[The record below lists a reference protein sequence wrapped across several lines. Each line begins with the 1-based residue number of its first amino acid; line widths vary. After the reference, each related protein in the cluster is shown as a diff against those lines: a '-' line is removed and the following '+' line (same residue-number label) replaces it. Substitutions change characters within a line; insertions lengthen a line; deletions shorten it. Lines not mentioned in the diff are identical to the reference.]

1 METPPEYHQSFRG
14 RANTLERTEQIRPPR
29 RKRRGQD
36 SAGTGT
42 GNNRRAGS
50 VPPEL
55 QPSSSFS
62 GRSVDHETTPTTGIV
77 VNPGTGLTGLTGC
90 TSTINHLLPVHF
102 PRVRRASRQQQKQSY
117 GSGSAGSAPS
127 SGTNTPDTIHG
138 SSAVDLY
145 DLTPFGST
153 GSGVDVGNKSNT
165 LRAARHKNR
174 TSAPGST
181 KWNWIWNRTS
191 SSGGSGKNSPD
202 LKPDIK
208 QHGSS
213 GGSFLGRKRKSR
225 HISCPDISSASDSAS
240 DMSRSSSPVGFKV
253 SLSSLF
259 GGHRG
264 HGTVVEVAA
273 GAGAAAASASGS
285 SRSSQ
290 HGSSSSTARRPLGLS
305 KAEKIASSQKAHL
318 TYAKPVMSQVDDFTS
333 EIIDELCSVQY
344 CHISDPLRGLSVE
357 TLNPQEIETRY
368 IQIYI

>member
-1 METPPEYHQSFRG
+1 METPPEYHKSFRG

-29 RKRRGQD
+29 RKRRSQD
-36 SAGTGT
+36 SGS
-42 GNNRRAGS
+42 RRAGS
-50 VPPEL
+50 VPPE
-55 QPSSSFS
+55 PSSSSSTSSSFS
-62 GRSVDHETTPTTGIV
+62 GRSVDHEATPTTIV
-77 VNPGTGLTGLTGC
+77 VNPVVGITGS
-90 TSTINHLLPVHF
+90 STINHLLPLHF
-102 PRVRRASRQQQKQSY
+102 PRVRRASRQNKQS
-117 GSGSAGSAPS
+117 SGYQTGSAPS

-145 DLTPFGST
+145 DLTPFGSLESSGT
-153 GSGVDVGNKSNT
+153 GSGVIGVSSKSNT

-208 QHGSS
+208 HGS

-240 DMSRSSSPVGFKV
+240 DMSRSTSPVGFKV

-264 HGTVVEVAA
+264 HGTVVTDVAA
-273 GAGAAAASASGS
+273 GGAATAASTS
-285 SRSSQ
+285 SARSSQ
-290 HGSSSSTARRPLGLS
+290 HAGSSASTRRSLGIS
-305 KAEKIASSQKAHL
+305 KAEKISSSQKATHL

-344 CHISDPLRGLSVE
+344 CHISDPLRGLNVE
-357 TLNPQEIETRY
+357 TLNPQEIESRY
-368 IQIYI
+368 IKY

>member
-1 METPPEYHQSFRG
+1 METPPEYHKSFRG

-29 RKRRGQD
+29 RKRRSQD
-36 SAGTGT
+36 SDG
-42 GNNRRAGS
+42 RRAGS
-50 VPPEL
+50 VPP
-55 QPSSSFS
+55 QPSTSFS
-62 GRSVDHETTPTTGIV
+62 GRSRDHETTPTTIV
-77 VNPGTGLTGLTGC
+77 VNPGSGSS
-90 TSTINHLLPVHF
+90 TSNHLLPVHF
-102 PRVRRASRQQQKQSY
+102 PRVRRASRQKQSY
-117 GSGSAGSAPS
+117 GSAGSAPS

-145 DLTPFGST
+145 DLTPFGSLESSGN
-153 GSGVDVGNKSNT
+153 GSGVGVGKSNT

-202 LKPDIK
+202 NLKPDIK
-208 QHGSS
+208 HGS
-213 GGSFLGRKRKSR
+213 SFLGRKRKSR

-240 DMSRSSSPVGFKV
+240 DMSRSTSPVGFKV

-264 HGTVVEVAA
+264 HGGHHGVVDVA
-273 GAGAAAASASGS
+273 AGAAAAASTS
-285 SRSSQ
+285 TSRS
-290 HGSSSSTARRPLGLS
+290 HGSSSSTARRSLGLS
-305 KAEKIASSQKAHL
+305 KAEKSSSQKAHL

-357 TLNPQEIETRY
+357 TLNPQEIEARY
-368 IQIYI
+368 SKIKLFH